1 MSKEKSDDNKVAEI
15 HFDEE
20 VVLLFCIEGECNHIN
35 DQGIEWIVD
44 TGTIFHYVPN
54 KELFTTYKVKDFD
67 HTKMGNQSVSPTVGI
82 GNIVVYTNTGCKL
95 ALKNARHILDLRL
108 NMLAIYVL
116 DREIYESQQKVGRW
130 KLLKG
135 SLIVAKRKL

>member
-20 VVLLFCIEGECNHIN
+20 VVSLFCSEGECNHIN

-67 HTKMGNQSVSPTVGI
+67 HTKMGNQSVSLIVGI
-82 GNIVVYTNTGCKL
+82 GDIVVYTNTGYKL
-95 ALKNARHILDLRL
+95 MLKDIRHIPYLKL
-108 NMLAIYVL
+108 NLLAFNIF
-116 DREIYESQQKVGRW
+116 DRERYESQQKDR
-130 KLLKG
+130 
-135 SLIVAKRKL
+135 